1 MKRDPLGR
9 APPTPPAPKTSR
21 SHVGSKGEFWGWGG
35 QAWRRGSNARSRARS
50 RFFATYSWMGGGGG
64 TQKMG
69 GGEVRPPNSF
79 PLPPQTHFSDP
90 QKLPP
95 HAPYKCSPPPLL
107 LCGENLI
114 FGEGGGEQNNLGG
127 VRPMGTPTNEP
138 HPPPILILKVQSH
151 RSTTPPPR
159 HPINAPHT
167 PHIPPPLHI

>member
-69 GGEVRPPNSF
+69 GGGGQTPNSS

-114 FGEGGGEQNNLGG
+114 FGEGGGSKIIWEGSDLWG
-127 VRPMGTPTNEP
+127 
-138 HPPPILILKVQSH
+138 PPQTSP
-151 RSTTPPPR
+151 
-159 HPINAPHT
+159 
-167 PHIPPPLHI
+167 IPPPFSFLRFRATETPHPLPTTP